1 MIAVSDTSPL
11 NYLILIGEIEL
22 LPKMFSRVVI
32 PPAVRVELCH
42 ERTPPVVAAWVSR
55 LPSWIEIVSAAGS
68 SVGTALGRGE
78 AEAIAVAQ
86 KIAADITLIDERKAS
101 LVARQHGLTAT
112 GTLGVLDL
120 AAEKGLVDLNMA
132 VLRLLKTNFR
142 VSPIVVEELLSRHR

>member
-11 NYLILIGEIEL
+11 NYLILIGEVEL

-32 PPAVRVELCH
+32 PSAVRGELCH
-42 ERTPPVVAAWVSR
+42 ERTPPIVAAWVTR
-55 LPSWIEIVSAAGS
+55 LPSWIEIISAGAS
-68 SVGTALGRGE
+68 SVGVALGRGE

-86 KIAADITLIDERKAS
+86 TIAADVALIDERKAS
-101 LVARQHGLTAT
+101 LVARQHGLRVT

-142 VSPIVVEELLSRHR
+142 VSPTVVEELLSRHR